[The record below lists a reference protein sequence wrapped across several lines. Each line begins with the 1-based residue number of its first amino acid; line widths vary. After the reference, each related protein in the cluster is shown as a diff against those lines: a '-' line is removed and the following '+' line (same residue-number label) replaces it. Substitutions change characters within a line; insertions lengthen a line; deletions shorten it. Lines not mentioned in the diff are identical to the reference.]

1 MAKVLLA
8 NRYSIDVN
16 NNSVTIP
23 GFHLHEQILLIT
35 DVSTGNV
42 LYNFADPD
50 SGATAFTFS
59 EDSEDTTLVLTQDLA
74 TLGTTN
80 DSKLSIMVDT
90 PHQEIE
96 FADSLLDPVH
106 KIRVS
111 QPENLI
117 DTDFEYGLQPTKWET
132 LETSNNVPS
141 FYSGDGDLALTGVL
155 SVTTTTGSTVVTV
168 SAGEEHGLA
177 VGTPIDVQGVSSRT
191 AEGKFLISATTT
203 NTFTY
208 NSAAP
213 QIYTGNI
220 GGTYTTITPGSFY
233 HGSSIP
239 FEVSTG
245 LETDQLDPS
254 TITVA
259 TATDHGFVTDSN
271 FYLVNSVGTKKFR
284 LTETTTSSAPDSNLY
299 VDPANTIEYTGI
311 NNDSTLTET
320 KQIRSRHNLKFTAS
334 AVDISANTITWPSH
348 GFRDN
353 DCVMYHAPAGDT
365 QIGGLQSNEVF
376 YIIVVDAN
384 TIRFSSS
391 VGGSAI
397 DLTNVGTYT
406 YGRASLNL
414 VYEIYNLYI
423 PYRSTSS
430 QAKTTAAVIG
440 NGSGWDL
447 LAGTPLGGE
456 AVQAYVP
463 FSRTNRYE
471 YYAFN
476 RYMQWLSPRFL
487 ASGMTPRSGNI
498 PSAYDMVEDFTRWT
512 SQAWWPAGNTRSLNV
527 GNKDGIFQ
535 TNNKYLY
542 DGTYNTNLTRRD
554 MFIMPVFEEE
564 ESDTLYIQNHGLFDG
579 DIIEYNSTTSGER
592 IYYASATTA
601 WNSANNRT
609 ILPYGSYVV
618 DVVSSDRIRIRGR
631 RIYTASGQYDFS
643 YSARNRTANSFYL
656 ENHGFTTNQNVKIY
670 TGVGGVLPSTQTGNV
685 APIMDP
691 ATTNALPIAFK
702 VVKGGVDS
710 YFTTNS
716 VSTIDLVTSSVT
728 GAQSTRVLDN
738 GTASASTGDWNLTYY
753 DLAYSTT
760 RAVYSTVGRAVDVNK
775 NYYNPAVLN
784 SSTATNIFTGSIY
797 EDRNYMM
804 MATDWTANTSIPYY
818 LTLKST
824 DFATSTEQ
832 MYDNFYQ
839 GAGVYTPSSPQYGFT
854 NYSERDYTV
863 TSSSNIYRWAAST
876 IHFYT
881 GTRRMVYIRFRFANR
896 SDPTNYY
903 NATAAMRPISASN
916 NNSYFYDYF
925 NSYYMGRQF
934 EGSLIFS
941 VPNATT
947 TFNSATTFMLD
958 FVPSII
964 TAFDEGMVY
973 PTVSSGDTVSVSI
986 IDDNRFSFRKDDVPI
1001 DILDSG
1007 TAPMEISTVA
1017 QLGVV
1022 DGIYKA
1028 TEASDTSIKFQTN
1041 SEINGQSAAFDSSE
1055 IVGNVIPLLTG
1066 ETHAFRSGTA
1076 VVYSVNGGTSIPE
1089 LTDGNTYYVIV
1100 VDDENIMISDSASD
1114 AENGSNELTITAGV
1128 GNHTFTSTSLSGV
1141 VPAQGTITT
1150 ESGKNVVIGIDTLF
1164 KRYFKVGDTVHIK
1177 DNNSTPGTIQQYIV
1191 SSIADDTEMYLDRIV
1206 NFTAT
1211 NTKHFVETKMYVRPD
1226 GYAVHR
1232 PFDGGVEIAAGT
1244 APLSKVTRQTR
1255 KYFRYQSGKG
1265 IQTSLAI
1272 NFNPPVTFDVIS
1284 GSQSSTT
1291 VTCKTRYPHR
1301 MGVTQPIEIK
1311 GASDN
1316 SYNGIFEVATVV
1328 DENTFTIEL
1337 ASPPL
1342 TSIPNGII
1350 KYNLRG
1356 YTGAYTRAGMFDD
1369 QNGFFYE
1376 FDGQTLY
1383 ACRRSSTTQL
1393 SGTVTAVRGS
1403 GVISGSGT
1411 NFRGQLLA
1419 GDNVVIRG
1427 MTYKVVSINGT
1438 SEMSIQPQ
1446 YRGISASGIIYT
1458 KVETLR
1464 VPQHQWNEDV
1474 CDGTGP
1480 EGFNLNIDKIQMAY
1494 MDYSW
1499 YGAGKLR
1506 FGFKDRKGHVRY
1518 VHSFLHNNRLDEAYM
1533 RSGNLPAKYEIENG
1547 PSPTYAPT
1555 LFHWGTSVI
1564 MDGRYDDD
1572 KAYLFTAPSKA
1583 LSFTNGDTAAI
1594 STNGASI
1601 LTYTYNSA
1609 ARSYDWYV
1617 RIPFASTNASKF
1629 YTGLK
1634 LYTANG
1640 ELTGQEVAYTQYG
1653 GSTIYV
1659 FVFVTSSRRAPSVYP
1674 QVGSSVSV
1682 SLGSLPGG
1690 GEQVN
1695 LGTATIPLVSLRL
1708 SPSVDGNLS
1717 GALGARDIINRMQL
1731 KLNEVGMI
1739 LTHDCEVKLILNGD
1753 LSNVGWETVKSPSL
1767 SQLIKHESADTISGG
1782 TEVFSFR
1789 ASGGGTDNIGKRLSA
1804 STTFD
1809 LGEIIDMGNSILG
1822 GDGTFP
1828 NGPDV
1833 LTVAVQVVDTGGI
1846 GNANPFGVSSRITWS
1861 ESQA

>member
-8 NRYSIDVN
+8 NRYSIDVD

-42 LYNFADPD
+42 LYNFADPE

-59 EDSEDTTLVLTQDLA
+59 EETEDTTLVLTQNLA

-90 PHQEIE
+90 AHQEIE
-96 FADSLLDPVH
+96 VADSLLDPVH
-106 KIRVS
+106 KLRVS

-141 FYSGDGDLALTGVL
+141 FYVGDGDLALTGVL

-168 SAGEEHGLA
+168 SASEEHGLA

-191 AEGKFLISATTT
+191 AEGKFLISSTTAT
-203 NTFTY
+203 TFTY

-233 HGSSIP
+233 HGSGIP

-245 LETDQLDPS
+245 LETDGLDPS
-254 TITVA
+254 TITV
-259 TATDHGFVTDSN
+259 TTPTDHGFVTDSN
-271 FYLVNSVGTKKFR
+271 FYLVNSVGTKRFK
-284 LTETTTSSAPDSNLY
+284 LTESTTSTAPDSRPYIDEVN
-299 VDPANTIEYTGI
+299 AFNYTGI
-311 NNDSTLTET
+311 NNDPTLTET

-334 AVDISANTITWPSH
+334 AVDIAANTITWPSH
-348 GFRDN
+348 GFRTN

-365 QIGGLQSNEVF
+365 QIGGLQSNEV
-376 YIIVVDAN
+376 YYVIVVDAN
-384 TIRFSSS
+384 TIRFSLTS
-391 VGGSAI
+391 GGAAI
-397 DLTNVGTYT
+397 DLTNVGTYN
-406 YGRASLNL
+406 YGRAALNL
-414 VYEIYNLYI
+414 VYEIYRLYI
-423 PYRSTSS
+423 PNAQYYSD
-430 QAKTTAAVIG
+430 AITTAAALG
-440 NGSGWDL
+440 TGSGWDL
-447 LAGTPLGGE
+447 LGSNPLGG
-456 AVQAYVP
+456 ADVKAYIP
-463 FSRTNRYE
+463 FARDSRSE
-471 YYAFN
+471 YYYFN
-476 RYMQWLSPRFL
+476 RYMQWPNAYWLTNS
-487 ASGMTPRSGNI
+487 MNPRSGNV
-498 PSAYDMVEDFTRWT
+498 PNAYDLVEDFTRWT
-512 SQAWWPAGNTRSLNV
+512 GQTWWPAGNARSLTLGT
-527 GNKDGIFQ
+527 GNAIFQ

-542 DGTYNTNLTRRD
+542 DGTYNTNLTRRA
-554 MFIMPVFEEE
+554 MFVMPAYEEE
-564 ESDTLYIQNHGLFDG
+564 EADTLYIANHGLSNG
-579 DIIEYNSTTSGER
+579 DIIQYNSTTSGEQ
-592 IYYASATTA
+592 IYYSPATTA
-601 WNSANNRT
+601 YNSSNNRT
-609 ILPYGSYVV
+609 VLPYGSYAV
-618 DVVSSDRIRIRGR
+618 DVVSSDRIRIKGKRL
-631 RIYTASGQYDFS
+631 YTASGQYDFS
-643 YSARNRTANSFYL
+643 YSASNPTANSFYL
-656 ENHGFTTNQNVKIY
+656 GSHGFTTDQQVKISA
-670 TGVGGVLPSTQTGNV
+670 GVGGVLPSTTSGNI
-685 APIMDP
+685 APIMNP
-691 ATTNALPIAFK
+691 STINALPVAFN
-702 VVKGGVDS
+702 VVKNAVDN
-710 YFTTNS
+710 YFTSNAVT
-716 VSTIDLVTSSVT
+716 TTDLVTSSIT
-728 GAQSTRVLDN
+728 GATSTRVLDR
-738 GTASASTGDWNLTYY
+738 GTASTTSGDWILDYY
-753 DLAYSTT
+753 DLGYSTT
-760 RAVYSTVGRAVDVNK
+760 SAVYSTVGQGVNVNR
-775 NYYNPAVLN
+775 NYYNPSVLN
-784 SSTATNIFTGSIY
+784 SSTATNIFTGTIY
-797 EDRNYMM
+797 ENRNYMM
-804 MATDWTANTSIPYY
+804 MATDWKANTNIPYY

-824 DFATSTEQ
+824 DFATATEQ
-832 MYDNFYQ
+832 MYDTFLQ
-839 GAGVYTPSSPQYGFT
+839 GAGVYTPSNIQYGFT
-854 NYSERDYTV
+854 NYNERDYTV
-863 TSSSNIYRWAAST
+863 TASSNIYRWAAST

-881 GTRRMVYIRFRFANR
+881 NTQRMVYIRFRFTNR

-903 NATAAMRPISASN
+903 NATAPIRPISASN
-916 NNSYFYDYF
+916 NNSYFYNYF
-925 NSYYMGRQF
+925 NSYNIGRTF

-941 VPNATT
+941 VPNATS
-947 TFNSATTFMLD
+947 TFNTATTFMD
-958 FVPSII
+958 SFVPSII
-964 TAFDEGMVY
+964 TAFDQGMVY
-973 PTVSSGDTVSVSI
+973 PTISSGDNVLVSLI
-986 IDDNRFSFRKDDVPI
+986 NDNRFRIKKNNISI
-1001 DILDSG
+1001 DFTDSG
-1007 TAPMEISTVA
+1007 TAPIEFATTA

-1028 TEASDTSIKFQTN
+1028 TDASGTNITFQTN
-1041 SEINGQSAAFDSSE
+1041 AEVNGQSVTFDSSA
-1055 IVGNVIPLLTG
+1055 ITGNVIPLLAG

-1076 VVYSVNGGTSIPE
+1076 VVYNSSGGTAIPE
-1089 LTDGNTYYVIV
+1089 LTDGATYYVIV

-1114 AENGSNELTITAGV
+1114 AVNGTGELTITAGV
-1128 GNHTFTSTSLSGV
+1128 GNQTFTSTSLSGV
-1141 VPAQGTITT
+1141 VPAQGTVTT
-1150 ESGKNVVIGIDTLF
+1150 ESGKNVVMGTNTLF
-1164 KRYFKVGDTVHIK
+1164 KRYFKVGDTVYIK
-1177 DNNSTPGTIQQYIV
+1177 DNNSDPGTIQQYIV
-1191 SSIADDTEMYLDRIV
+1191 NSIAEDTEMYLDRVV

-1211 NTKHFVETKMYVRPD
+1211 NTPHFVETKMYARPD

-1272 NFNPPVTFDVIS
+1272 NFNPPVTFDSIS
-1284 GSQSSTT
+1284 GTQSSTT
-1291 VTCKTRYPHR
+1291 VTCKTKYPHR
-1301 MGVTQPIEIK
+1301 MRVGQAIEIK
-1311 GASDN
+1311 GASDS
-1316 SYNGIFEVATVV
+1316 SYNGIFELATVV

-1337 ASPPL
+1337 ANPPL

-1393 SGTVTAVRGS
+1393 SGTVTAVKGS
-1403 GVISGSGT
+1403 GIINGSGT
-1411 NFRGQLLA
+1411 NFRGQLLE
-1419 GDNVVIRG
+1419 GDSVVIRG

-1438 SEMSIQPQ
+1438 SEMSVQPQ
-1446 YRGISASGIIYT
+1446 YRGISSSGIIFT

-1464 VPQHQWNEDV
+1464 VPQHEWNEDT

-1547 PSPTYAPT
+1547 PNPTYAPT

-1594 STNGASI
+1594 STNGASQ

-1609 ARSYDWYV
+1609 ARSFDWYV

-1634 LYTANG
+1634 LFTADGVLN
-1640 ELTGQEVAYTQYG
+1640 GQEVAYTQYS

-1659 FVFVTSSRRAPSVYP
+1659 YIFITRSRQSPSVYP
-1674 QVGSSVSV
+1674 SVGSAVSV
-1682 SLGSLPGG
+1682 SLGSLAGA

-1708 SPSVDGNLS
+1708 APSVDGNLS

-1753 LSNVGWETVKSPSL
+1753 LSNVNWENVKTPSL
-1767 SQLIKHESADTISGG
+1767 SQLVKHESGDTISGG

-1789 ASGGGTDNIGKRLSA
+1789 ASGGATDNTGKRLSS

-1846 GNANPFGVSSRITWS
+1846 GNANPFGVSSRVTWS